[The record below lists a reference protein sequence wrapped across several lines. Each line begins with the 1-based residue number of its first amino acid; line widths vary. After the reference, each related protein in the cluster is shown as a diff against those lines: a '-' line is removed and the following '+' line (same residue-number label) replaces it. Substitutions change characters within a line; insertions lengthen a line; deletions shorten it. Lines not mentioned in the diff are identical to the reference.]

1 MGYKF
6 LLVNMGLC
14 SEPCR
19 NPTPGTCCSEKKV
32 KSQSYMS
39 GVFIRVVNSAFLQ
52 GNQLSLGWGFCEK
65 ALCGYLGLEGGTVR
79 LSCSLSTGVLWA
91 VPREPEWKQKLGK
104 SHLCVCLGMS
114 LCWGCWPRAVF
125 PCHLC
130 PSSRAGLSL
139 SSGRHTEVLPA
150 QSDGQWGEGR
160 DTGDSTS
167 CAHTH
172 RSFHLIWISLGGTWG
187 VWSQEKE
194 EFP

>member
-32 KSQSYMS
+32 ESQSYMS

-79 LSCSLSTGVLWA
+79 LSCSLSTRVLWA
-91 VPREPEWKQKLGK
+91 VPREPEWKQTGEKPLVCVPGHVPVLG
-104 SHLCVCLGMS
+104 LLAQGCVPLSPLPQLQG
-114 LCWGCWPRAVF
+114 WAVSE
-125 PCHLC
+125 L
-130 PSSRAGLSL
+130 R
-139 SSGRHTEVLPA
+139 
-150 QSDGQWGEGR
+150 Q
-160 DTGDSTS
+160 
-167 CAHTH
+167 AH
-172 RSFHLIWISLGGTWG
+172 
-187 VWSQEKE
+187 
-194 EFP
+194 